1 MTRRTVTL
9 PLALGMTLLAAAC
22 GGEPTPSTS
31 DAPEPPAASTAA
43 ALPGPRKPAGKAE
56 LPQELSGWKANGPIE
71 KTTNI
76 ETGSYSAP
84 GKTEFTIV
92 SVVRDTNIRAKQMFV
107 DMQAPEPATLGEAL
121 CADIGM
127 TADASPTSGSVIC
140 LVDLDGG
147 ILNVTGPGD
156 VPMEDYANFASAL
169 YESFP
174 AS

>member
-1 MTRRTVTL
+1 MARRIQTL
-9 PLALGMTLLAAAC
+9 SLACAALVLAAGC
-22 GGEPTPSTS
+22 GESTTPTTQSP
-31 DAPEPPAASTAA
+31 PPPAASTAA
-43 ALPGPRKPAGKAE
+43 GLPGPRKPADKAGLPEE
-56 LPQELSGWKANGPIE
+56 LNGWKANGPIE
-71 KTTNI
+71 KTTAI

-92 SVVRDTNIRAKQMFV
+92 SVVRDTNVRAKQMFV
-107 DMQAPEPATLGEAL
+107 DMQAPEPETLGEAL

-156 VPMEDYANFASAL
+156 LPMEEYANFASDL